1 LRCRRAVT
9 VRRAFAILVITVV
22 ESARIAV
29 GADIHDTDVARSAA
43 ATATSHSLAHFF
55 YGLSG
60 GEAQHQFG
68 QIDPLHAL
76 AVNAHGVEFES
87 RDEIG

>member
-1 LRCRRAVT
+1 MRLVT
-9 VRRAFAILVITVV
+9 TLVITVV
-22 ESARIAV
+22 EPARIAI
-29 GADIHDTDVARSAA
+29 GADIHDANVARSAA

-55 YGLSG
+55 YGLSR

>member
-1 LRCRRAVT
+1 MRCRRAVG
-9 VRRAFAILVITVV
+9 VRRAFATLVITVV
-22 ESARIAV
+22 KPPRIAV
-29 GADIHDTDVARSAA
+29 GADIYDADVARSAA
-43 ATATSHSLAHFF
+43 ATATSHPVAHFF
-55 YGLSG
+55 YGLSR